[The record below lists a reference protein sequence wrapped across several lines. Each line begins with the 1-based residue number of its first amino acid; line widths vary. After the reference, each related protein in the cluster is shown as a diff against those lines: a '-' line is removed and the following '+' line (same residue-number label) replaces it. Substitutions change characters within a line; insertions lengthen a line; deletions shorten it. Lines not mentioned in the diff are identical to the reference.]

1 MLIKNEKGVAYKSQ
15 FAISGTNYKLNAGKL
30 PAGRYTWIA
39 STNFKGKLYSKSGY
53 FLIDDIQLEQNN
65 SSANHAVL
73 KQLAIQ
79 SNGKYRF
86 LKDYEK
92 SLNEIALRDDITAI
106 QYEEKKFLSLIDLKW
121 LFGLLIILLTLDW
134 FTRRFM
140 GSY

>member
-1 MLIKNEKGVAYKSQ
+1 MLQSELCILNKMNKEVR
-15 FAISGTNYKLNAGKL
+15 FNAGECRNDY
-30 PAGRYTWIA
+30 G
-39 STNFKGKLYSKSGY
+39 GY
-53 FLIDDIQLEQNN
+53 FIIDDIQLEQNN
-65 SSANHAVL
+65 SSANHTVL

-121 LFGLLIILLTLDW
+121 LFGLLIILLALDW